1 MDLRKNSVRI
11 REEKKK
17 KTKKDKKKYQADEL
31 DCETKSAAKLNRTFQ
46 RMFLELSSGNEDK
59 SPGIH

>member
-17 KTKKDKKKYQADEL
+17 KTKKDKKRQK
-31 DCETKSAAKLNRTFQ
+31 KIP
-46 RMFLELSSGNEDK
+46 SG
-59 SPGIH
+59 